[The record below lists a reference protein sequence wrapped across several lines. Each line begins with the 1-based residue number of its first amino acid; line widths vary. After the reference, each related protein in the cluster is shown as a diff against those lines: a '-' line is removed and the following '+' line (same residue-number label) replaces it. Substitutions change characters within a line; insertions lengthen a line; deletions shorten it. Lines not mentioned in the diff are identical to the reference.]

1 MQQLAIEGGPKV
13 RTSDWP
19 ERAKRFD
26 KQELKHLKQALQQ
39 NTLFYMY
46 GQKTKQMC
54 RKMARLCGAKHV
66 VPCSSGSAAIHGAIK
81 ACDVG
86 PGDEVI
92 TSPITDAGTILGIV
106 YEGAL
111 PVFADVDPRT
121 YSITAKSI
129 EERITA
135 RTRAVVVV
143 HLAGCPA
150 DIKPIVRLCK
160 RRDIRLIE
168 DCAQSWCAKV
178 SSRWVGT
185 FGDLGCF
192 SLNDFKHITAG
203 DGGLIVT
210 DNEELYRRA
219 WLSVDKCYDRIDGKR
234 SLPFAAPNYRISE
247 LQSAVAIAQLGKVRK
262 ITSARNTLGRRLG
275 EKLSDVPGVLPHRVI
290 PDAYATWWFY
300 LIQIEPERLGADAP
314 AFAEAVAA
322 EGIPVSAGYVQ
333 PVYLTYEYLRR
344 KSAFNHSQWPF
355 TQARKSLRYE
365 KGYCPDAERVM
376 QNVVFFP
383 LREELSAREID
394 DTAAAVR
401 KVAGCYAER
410 RGARTA

>member
-1 MQQLAIEGGPKV
+1 
-13 RTSDWP
+13 
-19 ERAKRFD
+19 
-26 KQELKHLKQALQQ
+26 
-39 NTLFYMY
+39 
-46 GQKTKQMC
+46 
-54 RKMARLCGAKHV
+54 
-66 VPCSSGSAAIHGAIK
+66 
-81 ACDVG
+81 
-86 PGDEVI
+86 
-92 TSPITDAGTILGIV
+92 
-106 YEGAL
+106 
-111 PVFADVDPRT
+111 
-121 YSITAKSI
+121 
-129 EERITA
+129 
-135 RTRAVVVV
+135 VVVV

-160 RRDIRLIE
+160 RRNIRLIE

-178 SSRWVGT
+178 SNRWVGT
-185 FGDLGCF
+185 FGDIGCF

-219 WLSVDKCYDRIDGKR
+219 WLSVDKCYDRIEGKR

-262 ITSARNTLGRRLG
+262 ITSARHSLGRRLG

-290 PDAYATWWFY
+290 ADAYATWWFY
-300 LIQIEPERLGADAP
+300 LIQIQPEHLGADAA
-314 AFAEAVAA
+314 AFSEAVAA
-322 EGIPVSAGYVQ
+322 EGIPVSAGYVR

-365 KGYCPDAERVM
+365 EGYCPNAERVM

-383 LREELSAREID
+383 LREELSTREID
-394 DTAAAVR
+394 DTTAAVC
-401 KVAGCYAER
+401 KVAGCYRER
-410 RGARTA
+410 RAGRKA